1 MTEFENGTVSVYIID
16 NFTNSA
22 KTLQEINQLEYDLFM
37 SGIVPGIYQDAC
49 TIEPAENIDEADVIV
64 IPMMWMSD
72 PEQVEIVHKY
82 KDTHRML
89 INIGA
94 TFHEGYDPKEHK
106 HHPCVA
112 RDLLYANIPELNE
125 SVKSE
130 ISDKT
135 DTQNFADTFTLYDTE
150 NDNKEWHIRFNPN
163 VDAFLRGVDKYN
175 ESHQA
180 KSS

>member
-1 MTEFENGTVSVYIID
+1 MTEFEDGVVSVYIID
-16 NFTNSA
+16 NPTNGV

-37 SGIVPGIYQDAC
+37 SAIVPGIYWDSC

-64 IPMMWMSD
+64 IPMMWMSN
-72 PEQVEIVHKY
+72 PEQVEIVRKY

-94 TFHEGYDPKEHK
+94 TYPSGYNPKEHK

-112 RDLLYANIPELNE
+112 RDLLYANIPELDK

-130 ISDKT
+130 ISDET
-135 DTQNFADTFTLYDTE
+135 DIENFADTFTYYDTE

-163 VDAFLRGVDKYN
+163 VDAFLRGVDIYN
-175 ESHQA
+175 ESHRA
-180 KSS
+180 K

>member
-1 MTEFENGTVSVYIID
+1 MTEFEDGVVSVYIMID
-16 NFTNSA
+16 NFKNDIEIF
-22 KTLQEINQLEYDLFM
+22 QEINQLEYDLFM
-37 SGIVPGIYQDAC
+37 SGIVPGIYWDAC

-64 IPMMWMSD
+64 IPMMWMSN
-72 PEQVEIVHKY
+72 PEQVEIVRKY

-94 TFHEGYDPKEHK
+94 TCPEGYNPKEHK

-112 RDLLYANIPELNE
+112 RDLLYANIPELDE

-130 ISDKT
+130 ISDKN

-163 VDAFLRGVDKYN
+163 VDAFLHGVDIYN

-180 KSS
+180 K

>member
-1 MTEFENGTVSVYIID
+1 MTEFEDGIVSVYIMID
-16 NFTNSA
+16 NF
-22 KTLQEINQLEYDLFM
+22 KTDVKIFQEINQLEYDLFM
-37 SGIVPGIYQDAC
+37 SGIVPGIYWDAC

-64 IPMMWMSD
+64 IPMTWMSN
-72 PEQVEIVHKY
+72 PEQVEIVRKY

-94 TFHEGYDPKEHK
+94 TFPEGYNPKEHE

-112 RDLLYANIPELNE
+112 RDLLYANIPELDE

-130 ISDKT
+130 ISDNN
-135 DTQNFADTFTLYDTE
+135 DTENFADTFTLYDTE

-163 VDAFLRGVDKYN
+163 VDAFLHGVDIYN
-175 ESHQA
+175 ESHRA
-180 KSS
+180 K